1 MDYFKIQVNH
11 DNYRNIFFMKNKK
24 MDITSNIDNLAIHPV
39 KIDLFSYNLENE
51 KNGDLIAS
59 ITGYYFDMEFMENE
73 GISLF
78 PIFDGDSQEFYE
90 LYEALFEN
98 DDYRDELEV
107 INENLFYLSDIY
119 VYEEYRQEGYFTML
133 VNQLE
138 EILKYVVKLNVGVI
152 ATRIYDF
159 ETIDQIDNIELLSE
173 QEKENL
179 KKKLTNVFID
189 NDYNILEHD
198 NHYLVKVLY

>member
-1 MDYFKIQVNH
+1 
-11 DNYRNIFFMKNKK
+11 
-24 MDITSNIDNLAIHPV
+24 
-39 KIDLFSYNLENE
+39 
-51 KNGDLIAS
+51 
-59 ITGYYFDMEFMENE
+59 
-73 GISLF
+73 
-78 PIFDGDSQEFYE
+78 
-90 LYEALFEN
+90 
-98 DDYRDELEV
+98 
-107 INENLFYLSDIY
+107 
-119 VYEEYRQEGYFTML
+119 ML

-159 ETIDQIDNIELLSE
+159 ETFDQIDNIELLSE